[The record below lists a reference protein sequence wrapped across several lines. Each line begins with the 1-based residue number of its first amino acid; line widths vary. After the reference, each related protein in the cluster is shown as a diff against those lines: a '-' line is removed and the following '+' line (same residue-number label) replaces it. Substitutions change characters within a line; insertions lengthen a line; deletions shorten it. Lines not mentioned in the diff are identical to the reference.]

1 MLLESPRV
9 QMVLLVDGRRFR
21 GAITEL
27 PNGADPDAAALP
39 FAERKPETLSPG
51 DSAETAYARAARNP
65 YRRIIVLDEDETLVG
80 LLCLN
85 LGGTGFCGAPRP
97 ETRPDAHEAS

>member
-39 FAERKPETLSPG
+39 FAERKPETLSP
-51 DSAETAYARAARNP
+51 A
-65 YRRIIVLDEDETLVG
+65 
-80 LLCLN
+80 
-85 LGGTGFCGAPRP
+85 
-97 ETRPDAHEAS
+97 TRPKPHTRERPGTRTGGSSSSTKTRP